1 MQVTVETVSK
11 LERKMRITV
20 PASEVSEKVEVKIKE
35 AASQVRIKGF
45 RPGKVPIREVRRRF
59 GPGILQE
66 VSSEIMQQSFAA
78 AVDQQSLKPAGMP
91 EIKDVVMELDKDLT
105 FSALIEIFPEIKLG
119 AFGDIKVTKPVADV
133 SPDDLELMIEKLR
146 DQRKS
151 FVVVDRAAA
160 LDDQVTIDFAGT
172 VDGEAFDGGQGDD
185 NKLILGSNTMIPGFE
200 DGIVGLTAGKEQDI
214 TVTFPDDYQAED
226 LAGKQAVFA
235 VKVHEVAESTL
246 PELNE
251 DFFKEF
257 GVENGGMAAFR
268 VEVQNNMEKELKAAV
283 ENRVKTQV
291 MDGLIL
297 VTPVD
302 SPKALVNDEC
312 QRMRQEM
319 VQQFGGGQQFDVNML
334 PLELFTDQAERRVKL
349 GLIVNAIVEQNNVVS
364 DEARV
369 RTKIEEIASSY
380 EQPEQLINYYYSNEQ
395 QLSQVQSLVLEEQ
408 IVSLILDSADIE
420 ETRVSYEEALK
431 PAEPEVAEPEVA
443 EPEVAEAEV
452 AEAEV
457 AEAEVAEAEEEAA
470 VSAAEVLDD
479 ASADDKA

>member
-20 PASEVSEKVEVKIKE
+20 PASEVSEKVEGKIKQ
-35 AASQVRIKGF
+35 AAGQVRIKGF

-91 EIKDVVMELDKDLT
+91 EINDVVMELDKDLS

-119 AFGDIKVTKPVADV
+119 AFEDISVSKPVAEV
-133 SPDDLELMIEKLR
+133 SPDDLEMMIEKLR
-146 DQRKS
+146 EQRKS
-151 FVVVDRAAA
+151 FLAVDRAAA
-160 LDDQVTIDFAGT
+160 LEDQVTIDFSGT
-172 VDGEAFDGGQGDD
+172 VDGEAFDGGQADG
-185 NKLILGSNTMIPGFE
+185 NKLVLGSNSMIPGFE
-200 DGIVGLTAGKEQDI
+200 DGIVGLKMGDEQDV
-214 TVTFPDDYQAED
+214 TVTFPEDYQAED

-246 PELNE
+246 PELDE

-257 GVENGGMAAFR
+257 GVEDGGMDAFR

-291 MDGLIL
+291 MDGLIK

-302 SPKALVNDEC
+302 SPKALVNEEC
-312 QRMRQEM
+312 NRMRQEM

-349 GLIVNAIVEQNNVVS
+349 GLIVNAIVEQNNVVA
-364 DEARV
+364 DEAQV
-369 RTKIEEIASSY
+369 RSKIEEIASSY

-395 QLSQVQSLVLEEQ
+395 QLNQVQSLVLEEQ
-408 IVSLILDSADIE
+408 IVALILASAHIE
-420 ETRVSYEEALK
+420 ELPVSYEEALK
-431 PAEPEVAEPEVA
+431 PAEPEVAEGEG
-443 EPEVAEAEV
+443 EGEGED
-452 AEAEV
+452 
-457 AEAEVAEAEEEAA
+457 
-470 VSAAEVLDD
+470 AAEVLDD
-479 ASADDKA
+479 ATADNAGADDKS

>member
-257 GVENGGMAAFR
+257 GVEDGGMAAFR

-443 EPEVAEAEV
+443 EPEVAEAE
-452 AEAEV
+452 
-457 AEAEVAEAEEEAA
+457 EEAA

-479 ASADDKA
+479 ASPDDKA

>member
-172 VDGEAFDGGQGDD
+172 VDGEAFDGGQGDE

-257 GVENGGMAAFR
+257 GVEDGGMAAFR

-443 EPEVAEAEV
+443 E
-452 AEAEV
+452 AEV

>member
-151 FVVVDRAAA
+151 FVVVDRGAA

-257 GVENGGMAAFR
+257 GVEDGGMAAFR

-443 EPEVAEAEV
+443 E
-452 AEAEV
+452 AEV

>member
-20 PASEVSEKVEVKIKE
+20 PASEVSEKVEVKIKQ
-35 AASQVRIKGF
+35 AAGQVRIKGF

-91 EIKDVVMELDKDLT
+91 EINDVVMEPDKDLS

-119 AFGDIKVTKPVADV
+119 AFEDISVSKPVAEV
-133 SPDDLELMIEKLR
+133 SPDDLEMMIEKLR
-146 DQRKS
+146 EQRKS
-151 FVVVDRAAA
+151 FLAVDRAAA
-160 LDDQVTIDFAGT
+160 LEDQVTIDFSGT
-172 VDGEAFDGGQGDD
+172 VDGEAFDGGQADG
-185 NKLILGSNTMIPGFE
+185 NKLVLGSNSMIPGFE
-200 DGIVGLTAGKEQDI
+200 DGIVGLKTGDEQDV
-214 TVTFPDDYQAED
+214 TVTFPEDYQAED

-246 PELNE
+246 PELDE

-257 GVENGGMAAFR
+257 GVEDGGMDAFR

-291 MDGLIL
+291 MDGLIK

-302 SPKALVNDEC
+302 SPKALVNEEC
-312 QRMRQEM
+312 NRMRQEM

-334 PLELFTDQAERRVKL
+334 QLELFTDQAERRVKL
-349 GLIVNAIVEQNNVVS
+349 GLIVNAIVEQNNVVA
-364 DEARV
+364 DEAQV
-369 RTKIEEIASSY
+369 RSKIEEIASSY

-395 QLSQVQSLVLEEQ
+395 QLNQVQSLVLEEQ
-408 IVSLILDSADIE
+408 IVALILAYAHIE
-420 ETRVSYEEALK
+420 ELPVSYEEALK
-431 PAEPEVAEPEVA
+431 PAEPEVAEGEG
-443 EPEVAEAEV
+443 EGEGED
-452 AEAEV
+452 
-457 AEAEVAEAEEEAA
+457 
-470 VSAAEVLDD
+470 AAEVLDD
-479 ASADDKA
+479 ATADNAGADDKA

>member
-257 GVENGGMAAFR
+257 GVEDGGMAAFR

-457 AEAEVAEAEEEAA
+457 AEAEEEAA

>member
-133 SPDDLELMIEKLR
+133 LPDDLELMIEKLR

-257 GVENGGMAAFR
+257 GVEDGGMAAFR

-443 EPEVAEAEV
+443 EAEV

>member
-78 AVDQQSLKPAGMP
+78 AVDQQSLRPAGMP

-257 GVENGGMAAFR
+257 GVEDGGMAAFR

-457 AEAEVAEAEEEAA
+457 AEAEEEAA

>member
-257 GVENGGMAAFR
+257 GVEDGGMAAFR

-443 EPEVAEAEV
+443 E
-452 AEAEV
+452 
-457 AEAEVAEAEEEAA
+457 AEVAEAEEEAA

>member
-257 GVENGGMAAFR
+257 GVEDGGMAAFR

-443 EPEVAEAEV
+443 EPEVAEAE
-452 AEAEV
+452 
-457 AEAEVAEAEEEAA
+457 EEAA